1 MKKMFIIS
9 IILIGL
15 DQFVKLIVNNNLIL
29 GESIPVVDNF
39 FYLTSV
45 RNYGAAFSIL
55 LGNRFFLIIVGF
67 LALFIIYNF
76 FIKNTK
82 LNKLEEI
89 TYSFLIAGIIGNL
102 IDRVVRGF
110 VIDYL
115 DFKIFTYNFPVF
127 NLADILIVLSVI
139 SILMLTLK
147 EEVYGKNTSRR
158 K

>member
-9 IILIGL
+9 IILICL
-15 DQFVKLIVNNNLIL
+15 DQIIKLIVSNNLVL
-29 GESIPVVDNF
+29 GESITVIDNF

-76 FIKNTK
+76 FIKNSK

-89 TYSFLIAGIIGNL
+89 TYSLLIAGIIGNL

-115 DFKIFTYNFPVF
+115 DFKIFNYNFPVF

-139 SILMLTLK
+139 SILILTFK

>member
-1 MKKMFIIS
+1 MKKMFIVS
-9 IILIGL
+9 LILICL
-15 DQFVKLIVNNNLIL
+15 DQIIKLIVSNNLVL
-29 GESIPVVDNF
+29 GESITVIDNF

-67 LALFIIYNF
+67 LALFLIYNF
-76 FIKNTK
+76 FIKNNK
-82 LNKLEEI
+82 LNKLEKI
-89 TYSFLIAGIIGNL
+89 VYSILIAGIIGNL
-102 IDRVVRGF
+102 IDRVIRGF

-115 DFKIFTYNFPVF
+115 DFKIFSYNFPVF
-127 NLADILIVLSVI
+127 NLADILIVLSI
-139 SILMLTLK
+139 ICILILTFK